1 MKTISTL
8 SFLLVAMLVSTVS
21 QATGNFKVNLS
32 AKTEGKALL
41 SVTNDSEQIYEISIS
56 DSEGNTI
63 YSYETK
69 DSKSNFNQTLDF
81 SNLENGLYKMNVKM
95 EGAQYE
101 KSLAINESGVSVAKS
116 IKKTEPLFQFK
127 NNLIKMSHLNH
138 GNEEMSVYLYQNG
151 RLVWEQKLENK
162 FAVSKGFDISKLDGG
177 NYDFVLSSGDDTY
190 EYQLRK

>member
-1 MKTISTL
+1 MKTITTL

-41 SVTNDSEQIYEISIS
+41 SMTNVSEQIYEISIS

-101 KSLAINESGVSVAKS
+101 KSLAINEAGVSVARS

-162 FAVSKGFDISKLDGG
+162 FAVSKGFDISKLDRG
-177 NYDFVLSSGDDTY
+177 NYDLVLSSGDDTY
-190 EYQLRK
+190 EYQVRK

>member
-1 MKTISTL
+1 MKTITTL

-32 AKTEGKALL
+32 AKSEGKAIL
-41 SVTNDSEQIYEISIS
+41 SVTNDSEQIYEINIS

-69 DSKSNFNQTLDF
+69 DSKANFNQSLDF

-101 KSLAINESGVSVAKS
+101 KLLAVNESGVSVGKS
-116 IKKTEPLFQFK
+116 IKKTEPHFQFK
-127 NNLIKMSHLNH
+127 NNLIKISHLNH

-151 RLVWEQKLENK
+151 SLVWEQKLENK
-162 FAVSKGFDISKLDGG
+162 FAVSKGFDISKLNGG
-177 NYDFVLSSGDDTY
+177 NYNLVLSSGDDTY
-190 EYQLRK
+190 EYLVRK